1 MDFHFLVLFLLENPN
16 FPDYKILVQVKH
28 VHMLDQVKLHHM
40 LVHLAYSH
48 ANVIEL
54 YQDYEHNHVK
64 MDNDEKLNKLKLFG
78 NTTKQ

>member
-1 MDFHFLVLFLLENPN
+1 
-16 FPDYKILVQVKH
+16 
-28 VHMLDQVKLHHM
+28 
-40 LVHLAYSH
+40 
-48 ANVIEL
+48 L